1 MITNFDDFEISE
13 ELKRA
18 VSDMGFETPTQIQ
31 SEVIPQMLDGHD
43 ILAEAPTGTGKTCA
57 FALPIIT
64 NTPKDSKDIKSLI
77 LCPTRELV
85 IQIANEFKK
94 FLKYTESI
102 RVCAVYGGQNI
113 DRQLANLRKKPQIV
127 IATPGRALDHIERR
141 TIKLHN
147 ITCVTLDEAD
157 EMLDMGFKPD
167 IDKILK
173 ACPKYKQ
180 IAMFSATMPKPI
192 LKLAEEYQV
201 EPIKIASKSQE
212 RPHIEQI
219 AIKCK
224 EADKIP
230 FITDILDINDYKLC
244 ICFCNTKKRTEELAK
259 ILCGF
264 GYVAE
269 SLHGDLKQSM
279 RDKIMKRYRAGE
291 INILV
296 ATDVAARGIDVS
308 DIDAIFNFDPPID
321 EEFYVHRIGRTAR
334 AKKTG
339 VAYTFYTKGQKH
351 LIENFERITQTQM
364 TKMDNMQASRDF
376 GSKKL
381 ANIFKSIDKNRDNTK
396 DFLLHELEK
405 FNSENG
411 TQYTPLDLLAV
422 VIDGNSYMQMSE
434 DKGQKKK
441 QKDEQSKVNSTRFFV
456 TIGEIDGA
464 TEKEFENFVVSKAKI
479 TKEDI
484 VEIKMLEKFSFVE
497 VKAEFEQNLLALK
510 DMRFNGRKINVEV
523 AGEKANSSPKGK
535 SNKSSQ
541 SKSKG
546 NALKNANK
554 AYGKG
559 NNIKPDKKQDL
570 SCNKK
575 SNKKKK

>member
-1 MITNFDDFEISE
+1 MKNFNELEIAE

-18 VSDMGFETPTQIQ
+18 ISDMGFTEPTQIQ
-31 SEVIPQMLDGHD
+31 SQVIPAMLDGHD
-43 ILAEAPTGTGKTCA
+43 IVAQAPTGTGKTCA

-64 NTPKDSKDIKSLI
+64 NTPKESKDVKSLI

-94 FLKYTESI
+94 FLKYTENV

-113 DRQLANLRKKPQIV
+113 DRQLASLRKKPQII

-147 ITCVTLDEAD
+147 IECVTLDEAD

-180 IAMFSATMPKPI
+180 LALFSATMPKQI
-192 LKLAEEYQV
+192 LEMIETYQTD
-201 EPIKIASKSQE
+201 PIKIVGESEEKPQ
-212 RPHIEQI
+212 IEQI

-224 EADKIP
+224 EADKVP
-230 FITDILDINDYKLC
+230 FITDILDIYDYKLS
-244 ICFCNTKKRTEELAK
+244 ICFCNTKKRVDELTK
-259 ILCGF
+259 ILCSF

-269 SLHGDLKQSM
+269 GLHGDLKQSQ

-296 ATDVAARGIDVS
+296 ATDVVARGIDVS

-339 VAYTFYTKGQKH
+339 IAYTFYTKGQKH
-351 LIENFERITQTQM
+351 LIENFERITKTNM
-364 TKMDNMQASRDF
+364 KKMDNVGASKDF

-381 ANIFKSIDKNRDNTK
+381 ANIFKTIDKNRENTK
-396 DFLLHELEK
+396 EFLIRELDK
-405 FNSENG
+405 YNKENQ
-411 TQYTPLDLLAV
+411 TNYTPLDLLAV
-422 VIDGNSYMQMSE
+422 VIDGNSYMQMTESKSVNKKENKSE
-434 DKGQKKK
+434 IP
-441 QKDEQSKVNSTRFFV
+441 STRFFV
-456 TIGEIDGA
+456 TIGEMDGA
-464 TEKEFENFVVSKAKI
+464 KEEEISNFVVSKAKI

-484 VEIKMLEKFSFVE
+484 VDIKILEKFSFVE
-497 VKAEFEQNLLALK
+497 VKKGLEQNILSLK
-510 DMRFNGRKINVEV
+510 NLKFNGRKINVEV
-523 AGEKANSSPKGK
+523 AGEKSKS
-535 SNKSSQ
+535 SNKP
-541 SKSKG
+541 KSKG
-546 NALKNANK
+546 QVNNSKKSGNFNNK
-554 AYGKG
+554 KG
-559 NNIKPDKKQDL
+559 NKSDKSRGNGKKG
-570 SCNKK
+570 SNSSRSKNK
-575 SNKKKK
+575 

>member
-1 MITNFDDFEISE
+1 MKNFNELEIAE

-18 VSDMGFETPTQIQ
+18 ISDMGFTEPTQIQ
-31 SEVIPQMLDGHD
+31 SQVIPAMLDGHD
-43 ILAEAPTGTGKTCA
+43 IVAQAPTGTGKTCA

-64 NTPKDSKDIKSLI
+64 NTPKESKDVKSLI

-94 FLKYTESI
+94 FLKYTENV

-113 DRQLANLRKKPQIV
+113 DRQLASLRKKPQII

-147 ITCVTLDEAD
+147 IECVTLDEAD

-167 IDKILK
+167 IDKILQ

-180 IAMFSATMPKPI
+180 LALFSATMPKQI
-192 LKLAEEYQV
+192 LEMIETYQTD
-201 EPIKIASKSQE
+201 PIKIVGESEEKPQ
-212 RPHIEQI
+212 IEQI

-224 EADKIP
+224 EADKVP
-230 FITDILDINDYKLC
+230 FITDILDIYDYKLS
-244 ICFCNTKKRTEELAK
+244 ICFCNTKKRVDELTK
-259 ILCGF
+259 ILCSF

-269 SLHGDLKQSM
+269 GLHGDLKQSQ

-296 ATDVAARGIDVS
+296 ATDVVARGIDVS

-339 VAYTFYTKGQKH
+339 IAYTFYTKGQKH
-351 LIENFERITQTQM
+351 LIENFERITKTNM
-364 TKMDNMQASRDF
+364 KKMDNVGASKDF

-381 ANIFKSIDKNRDNTK
+381 ANIFKTIDKNRENTK
-396 DFLLHELEK
+396 EFLIRELDK
-405 FNSENG
+405 YNKENQ
-411 TQYTPLDLLAV
+411 TNYTPLDLLAV
-422 VIDGNSYMQMSE
+422 VIDGNSYMQMTESKSVNKKENKSE
-434 DKGQKKK
+434 IP
-441 QKDEQSKVNSTRFFV
+441 STRFFV
-456 TIGEIDGA
+456 TIGEMDGA
-464 TEKEFENFVVSKAKI
+464 KEEEISNFVVSKAKI

-484 VEIKMLEKFSFVE
+484 VDIKILEKFSFVE
-497 VKAEFEQNLLALK
+497 VKKGLEQNILSLK
-510 DMRFNGRKINVEV
+510 NLKFNGRKINVEV
-523 AGEKANSSPKGK
+523 AGEKSKS
-535 SNKSSQ
+535 SNKP
-541 SKSKG
+541 KSKG
-546 NALKNANK
+546 QVNNSKKSGNFNNK
-554 AYGKG
+554 KG
-559 NNIKPDKKQDL
+559 NKSDKSRGNGKKG
-570 SCNKK
+570 SNSSRSKNK
-575 SNKKKK
+575 

>member
-1 MITNFDDFEISE
+1 MKNFNELEIAE

-18 VSDMGFETPTQIQ
+18 ISDMGFTEPPQIQ
-31 SEVIPQMLDGHD
+31 SQVIPAMLDGHD
-43 ILAEAPTGTGKTCA
+43 IVAQAPTGTGKTCA

-64 NTPKDSKDIKSLI
+64 NTPKESKDVKSLI

-94 FLKYTESI
+94 FLKYTENV

-113 DRQLANLRKKPQIV
+113 DRQLASLRKKPQII

-147 ITCVTLDEAD
+147 IECVTLDEAD

-180 IAMFSATMPKPI
+180 LALFSATMPKQI
-192 LKLAEEYQV
+192 LEMIETYQTD
-201 EPIKIASKSQE
+201 PIKIVGESEEKPQ
-212 RPHIEQI
+212 IEQI

-224 EADKIP
+224 EADKVP
-230 FITDILDINDYKLC
+230 FITDILDIYDYKLS
-244 ICFCNTKKRTEELAK
+244 ICFCNTKKRVDELTK
-259 ILCGF
+259 ILCSF

-269 SLHGDLKQSM
+269 GLHGDLKQSQ

-296 ATDVAARGIDVS
+296 ATDVVARGIDVS

-339 VAYTFYTKGQKH
+339 IAYTFYTKGQKH
-351 LIENFERITQTQM
+351 LIENFERITKTNM
-364 TKMDNMQASRDF
+364 KKMDNVGASKDF

-381 ANIFKSIDKNRDNTK
+381 ANIFKTIDKNRENTK
-396 DFLLHELEK
+396 EFLIRELDK
-405 FNSENG
+405 YNKENQ
-411 TQYTPLDLLAV
+411 TNYTPLDLLAV
-422 VIDGNSYMQMSE
+422 VIDGNSYMQMTESKSVNKKENKSE
-434 DKGQKKK
+434 IP
-441 QKDEQSKVNSTRFFV
+441 STRFFV
-456 TIGEIDGA
+456 TIGEMDGA
-464 TEKEFENFVVSKAKI
+464 KEEEISNFVVSKAKI

-484 VEIKMLEKFSFVE
+484 VDIKILEKFSFVE
-497 VKAEFEQNLLALK
+497 VKKGLEQNILSLK
-510 DMRFNGRKINVEV
+510 NLKFNGRKINVEV
-523 AGEKANSSPKGK
+523 AGEKSKS
-535 SNKSSQ
+535 SNKP
-541 SKSKG
+541 KSKG
-546 NALKNANK
+546 QVNNSKKSGNFNNK
-554 AYGKG
+554 KG
-559 NNIKPDKKQDL
+559 NKSDKSRGNGKKG
-570 SCNKK
+570 SNSSRSKNK
-575 SNKKKK
+575 

>member
-1 MITNFDDFEISE
+1 MNSFNELEIAE

-18 VSDMGFETPTQIQ
+18 ISDMGFTEPTQIQ
-31 SEVIPQMLDGHD
+31 SQVIPAMLDGHD
-43 ILAEAPTGTGKTCA
+43 IVAQAPTGTGKTCA

-64 NTPKDSKDIKSLI
+64 NTPKESKDVKSLI

-94 FLKYTESI
+94 FLKYTENV

-113 DRQLANLRKKPQIV
+113 DRQLASLRKKPQII

-147 ITCVTLDEAD
+147 IECVTLDEAD

-180 IAMFSATMPKPI
+180 LALFSATMPKQI
-192 LKLAEEYQV
+192 LEMIETYQTDQ
-201 EPIKIASKSQE
+201 IKIVGESEEKPQ
-212 RPHIEQI
+212 IEQI

-224 EADKIP
+224 EADKVP
-230 FITDILDINDYKLC
+230 FITDILDIYDYKLS
-244 ICFCNTKKRTEELAK
+244 ICFCNTKKRVDELTK
-259 ILCGF
+259 ILCSF

-269 SLHGDLKQSM
+269 GLHGDLKQSQ

-296 ATDVAARGIDVS
+296 ATDVVARGIDVS

-339 VAYTFYTKGQKH
+339 IAYTFYTKGQKH
-351 LIENFERITQTQM
+351 LIENFERITKTNM
-364 TKMDNMQASRDF
+364 KKMDNVGASKDF

-381 ANIFKSIDKNRDNTK
+381 TNIFKTIDKNRENTK
-396 DFLLHELEK
+396 EFLIRELDK
-405 FNSENG
+405 YNKENQ
-411 TQYTPLDLLAV
+411 TNYTPLDLLAV
-422 VIDGNSYMQMSE
+422 VIDGNSYMQMTESKSVNKKENKSE
-434 DKGQKKK
+434 IP
-441 QKDEQSKVNSTRFFV
+441 STRFFV
-456 TIGEIDGA
+456 TIGEMDGA
-464 TEKEFENFVVSKAKI
+464 KEEEISNFVVSKAKI

-484 VEIKMLEKFSFVE
+484 VDIKILEKFSFVE
-497 VKAEFEQNLLALK
+497 VKKGLEQNILSLK
-510 DMRFNGRKINVEV
+510 NLKFNGRKINVEV
-523 AGEKANSSPKGK
+523 AGEKSKS
-535 SNKSSQ
+535 SNKP
-541 SKSKG
+541 KSKG
-546 NALKNANK
+546 QVNNSKKSGNFNNK
-554 AYGKG
+554 KG
-559 NNIKPDKKQDL
+559 NKSDKSRGNGKKG
-570 SCNKK
+570 SNSSRSKNK
-575 SNKKKK
+575 

>member
-1 MITNFDDFEISE
+1 MKSFNELEIAE

-18 VSDMGFETPTQIQ
+18 ISDMGFTEPTQIQ
-31 SEVIPQMLDGHD
+31 SQVIPAMLDGHD
-43 ILAEAPTGTGKTCA
+43 IVAQAPTGTGKTCA

-64 NTPKDSKDIKSLI
+64 NTPKESKDVKSLI

-94 FLKYTESI
+94 FLKYTENV

-113 DRQLANLRKKPQIV
+113 DRQLANLRKKPQII

-147 ITCVTLDEAD
+147 IECITLDEAD

-180 IAMFSATMPKPI
+180 LALFSATMPKQI
-192 LKLAEEYQV
+192 LEMIETYQSD
-201 EPIKIASKSQE
+201 PIKIVGESEEKPQ
-212 RPHIEQI
+212 IEQI

-224 EADKIP
+224 EADKVP
-230 FITDILDINDYKLC
+230 FITDILDIYDYKLS
-244 ICFCNTKKRTEELAK
+244 ICFCNTKKRVDELTK
-259 ILCGF
+259 ILCSF

-269 SLHGDLKQSM
+269 GLHGDLRQSQ

-296 ATDVAARGIDVS
+296 ATDVVARGIDVS

-339 VAYTFYTKGQKH
+339 IAYTFYTKGQKH
-351 LIENFERITQTQM
+351 LIENFERITKTNM
-364 TKMDNMQASRDF
+364 KKMDNVGASKDF

-381 ANIFKSIDKNRDNTK
+381 ANIFKTIDKNRENTK
-396 DFLLHELEK
+396 EFLIRELDK
-405 FNSENG
+405 YNKENQ
-411 TQYTPLDLLAV
+411 TNYTPLDLLAV
-422 VIDGNSYMQMSE
+422 VIDGNSYMQMTESKSVNKKENKSE
-434 DKGQKKK
+434 IP
-441 QKDEQSKVNSTRFFV
+441 STRFFV
-456 TIGEIDGA
+456 TIGEMDGA
-464 TEKEFENFVVSKAKI
+464 KEEEISNFVVSKAKI
-479 TKEDI
+479 IKEDI
-484 VEIKMLEKFSFVE
+484 VDIKILEKFSFVE
-497 VKAEFEQNLLALK
+497 VKKGLEQNILSLK
-510 DMRFNGRKINVEV
+510 DLKFNGRKINVEV
-523 AGEKANSSPKGK
+523 AGEKSKS
-535 SNKSSQ
+535 SNKP
-541 SKSKG
+541 KSKG
-546 NALKNANK
+546 QVNNSKKSGNFNNK
-554 AYGKG
+554 KG
-559 NNIKPDKKQDL
+559 NKSDKSRGNGKKD
-570 SCNKK
+570 SNSSRSKNK
-575 SNKKKK
+575 

>member
-1 MITNFDDFEISE
+1 MKNFNELEIAE

-18 VSDMGFETPTQIQ
+18 ISDMGFTEPTQIQ
-31 SEVIPQMLDGHD
+31 SQVIPAMLDGHD
-43 ILAEAPTGTGKTCA
+43 IVAQAPTGTGKTCA

-64 NTPKDSKDIKSLI
+64 NTPKESKDVKSLI

-94 FLKYTESI
+94 FLKYTENV

-113 DRQLANLRKKPQIV
+113 DRQLASLRKKPQII

-147 ITCVTLDEAD
+147 IECVTLDEAD

-180 IAMFSATMPKPI
+180 LALFSATMPKQI
-192 LKLAEEYQV
+192 LEMIETYQTD
-201 EPIKIASKSQE
+201 PIKIVGESEEKPQ
-212 RPHIEQI
+212 IEQL

-224 EADKIP
+224 EADKVP
-230 FITDILDINDYKLC
+230 FITDILDIYDYKLS
-244 ICFCNTKKRTEELAK
+244 ICFCNTKKRVDELTK
-259 ILCGF
+259 ILCSF

-269 SLHGDLKQSM
+269 GLHGDLKQSQ

-296 ATDVAARGIDVS
+296 ATDVVARGIDVS

-339 VAYTFYTKGQKH
+339 IAYTFYTKGQKH
-351 LIENFERITQTQM
+351 LIENFERITKTNM
-364 TKMDNMQASRDF
+364 KKMDNVGASKDF

-381 ANIFKSIDKNRDNTK
+381 ANIFKTIDKNRENTK
-396 DFLLHELEK
+396 EFLIRELDK
-405 FNSENG
+405 YNKENQ
-411 TQYTPLDLLAV
+411 TNYTPLDLLAV
-422 VIDGNSYMQMSE
+422 VIDGNSYMQMTESKSVNKKENKSE
-434 DKGQKKK
+434 IP
-441 QKDEQSKVNSTRFFV
+441 STRFFV
-456 TIGEIDGA
+456 TIGEMDGA
-464 TEKEFENFVVSKAKI
+464 KEEEISNFVVSKAKI

-484 VEIKMLEKFSFVE
+484 VDIKILEKFSFVE
-497 VKAEFEQNLLALK
+497 VKKGLEQNILSLK
-510 DMRFNGRKINVEV
+510 NLKFNGRKINVEV
-523 AGEKANSSPKGK
+523 ADEKSKS
-535 SNKSSQ
+535 SNKP
-541 SKSKG
+541 KSKG
-546 NALKNANK
+546 QVNNSKKSGNFNNK
-554 AYGKG
+554 KG
-559 NNIKPDKKQDL
+559 NKSDKSRGNGKKG
-570 SCNKK
+570 SNSSRSKNK
-575 SNKKKK
+575 

>member
-1 MITNFDDFEISE
+1 MKNFNELEIAE

-18 VSDMGFETPTQIQ
+18 ISDMGFTEPTQIQ
-31 SEVIPQMLDGHD
+31 SQVIPAMLDGHD
-43 ILAEAPTGTGKTCA
+43 IVAQAPTGTGKTCA

-64 NTPKDSKDIKSLI
+64 NTPKESKDVKSLI

-94 FLKYTESI
+94 FLKYTENV

-113 DRQLANLRKKPQIV
+113 DRQLASLRKKPQII

-147 ITCVTLDEAD
+147 IECVTLDEAD

-180 IAMFSATMPKPI
+180 LALFSATMPKQI
-192 LKLAEEYQV
+192 LEMIETYQTD
-201 EPIKIASKSQE
+201 PIKIVGESEEKPQ
-212 RPHIEQI
+212 IEQI

-224 EADKIP
+224 EADKVP
-230 FITDILDINDYKLC
+230 FITDILDIYDYKLS
-244 ICFCNTKKRTEELAK
+244 ICFCNTKKRVDELTK
-259 ILCGF
+259 ILCSF

-269 SLHGDLKQSM
+269 GLHGDLKQSQ

-296 ATDVAARGIDVS
+296 ATDVVARGIDVS

-339 VAYTFYTKGQKH
+339 IAYTFYTKGQKH
-351 LIENFERITQTQM
+351 LIENFERITNTNM
-364 TKMDNMQASRDF
+364 KKMDNVGASKDF

-381 ANIFKSIDKNRDNTK
+381 ANIFKTIDKNRENTK
-396 DFLLHELEK
+396 EFLIRELDK
-405 FNSENG
+405 YNKENQ
-411 TQYTPLDLLAV
+411 TNYTPLDLLAV
-422 VIDGNSYMQMSE
+422 VIDGNSYMQMTESKSVNKKENKSE
-434 DKGQKKK
+434 IP
-441 QKDEQSKVNSTRFFV
+441 STRFFV
-456 TIGEIDGA
+456 TIGEMDGA
-464 TEKEFENFVVSKAKI
+464 KEEEISNFVVSKAKI

-484 VEIKMLEKFSFVE
+484 VDIKILEKFSFVE
-497 VKAEFEQNLLALK
+497 VKKGLEQNILSLK
-510 DMRFNGRKINVEV
+510 NLKFNGRKINVEV
-523 AGEKANSSPKGK
+523 AGEKSKS
-535 SNKSSQ
+535 SNKP
-541 SKSKG
+541 KSKG
-546 NALKNANK
+546 QVNNSKKSGNFNNK
-554 AYGKG
+554 KG
-559 NNIKPDKKQDL
+559 NKSDKSRGNGKKG
-570 SCNKK
+570 SNSSRSKNK
-575 SNKKKK
+575 

>member
-1 MITNFDDFEISE
+1 MKNFNELEIAE

-18 VSDMGFETPTQIQ
+18 ISDMGFTEPTQIQ
-31 SEVIPQMLDGHD
+31 SQVIPAMLDGHD
-43 ILAEAPTGTGKTCA
+43 IVAQAPTGTGKTCA

-64 NTPKDSKDIKSLI
+64 NTPKESKDVKSLI

-94 FLKYTESI
+94 FLKYTENV

-113 DRQLANLRKKPQIV
+113 DRQLASLRKKPQII

-147 ITCVTLDEAD
+147 IECVTLDEAD

-173 ACPKYKQ
+173 ACPKHKQ
-180 IAMFSATMPKPI
+180 LALFSATMPKQI
-192 LKLAEEYQV
+192 LEMIEIYQTD
-201 EPIKIASKSQE
+201 PIKIVGESEEKPQ
-212 RPHIEQI
+212 IEQI

-224 EADKIP
+224 EADKVP
-230 FITDILDINDYKLC
+230 FITDILDIYDYKLS
-244 ICFCNTKKRTEELAK
+244 ICFCNTKKRVDELTK
-259 ILCGF
+259 ILCSF

-269 SLHGDLKQSM
+269 GLHGDLRQSQ

-296 ATDVAARGIDVS
+296 ATDVVARGIDVS

-339 VAYTFYTKGQKH
+339 IAYTFYTKGQKH
-351 LIENFERITQTQM
+351 LIENFERITKTNM
-364 TKMDNMQASRDF
+364 KKMDNVGASKDF

-381 ANIFKSIDKNRDNTK
+381 ANIFKTIDKNRENTK
-396 DFLLHELEK
+396 EFLIRELDK
-405 FNSENG
+405 YNKENE
-411 TQYTPLDLLAV
+411 TNYTPLDLLAV
-422 VIDGNSYMQMSE
+422 VIDGNSYMQMTESKSVNKKENKSE
-434 DKGQKKK
+434 
-441 QKDEQSKVNSTRFFV
+441 VPSTRFFI
-456 TIGEIDGA
+456 TIGEMDGA
-464 TEKEFENFVVSKAKI
+464 KEEEISNFVVSKAKI

-484 VEIKMLEKFSFVE
+484 VDIKILEKFSFVE
-497 VKAEFEQNLLALK
+497 VKKGLEQNILSLK
-510 DMRFNGRKINVEV
+510 DLKFNGRKINVEV
-523 AGEKANSSPKGK
+523 AGEKS
-535 SNKSSQ
+535 KSSNRP
-541 SKSKG
+541 KSKG
-546 NALKNANK
+546 QV
-554 AYGKG
+554 
-559 NNIKPDKKQDL
+559 NN
-570 SCNKK
+570 SKK
-575 SNKKKK
+575 SGNFNNKRGNK

>member
-1 MITNFDDFEISE
+1 MKNFNELEIAE

-18 VSDMGFETPTQIQ
+18 ISDMGFTEPTQIQ
-31 SEVIPQMLDGHD
+31 SQVIPAMLDGHD
-43 ILAEAPTGTGKTCA
+43 IVAQAPTGTGKTCA

-64 NTPKDSKDIKSLI
+64 NTPKESKDVKSLI

-94 FLKYTESI
+94 FLKYTENV

-113 DRQLANLRKKPQIV
+113 DRQLASLRKKPQII

-147 ITCVTLDEAD
+147 IECVTLDEAD

-180 IAMFSATMPKPI
+180 LALFSATMPKQI
-192 LKLAEEYQV
+192 LEMIETYQSD
-201 EPIKIASKSQE
+201 PIKIVGESEEKPQ
-212 RPHIEQI
+212 IEQI

-224 EADKIP
+224 EADKVP
-230 FITDILDINDYKLC
+230 FITDILDIYDYKLS
-244 ICFCNTKKRTEELAK
+244 ICFCNTKKRVDELTK
-259 ILCGF
+259 ILCSF

-269 SLHGDLKQSM
+269 GLHGDLKQSQ

-296 ATDVAARGIDVS
+296 ATDVVARGIDVS

-339 VAYTFYTKGQKH
+339 IAYTFYTKGQKH
-351 LIENFERITQTQM
+351 LIEKFERITKTNM
-364 TKMDNMQASRDF
+364 KKMDNVGASKDF

-381 ANIFKSIDKNRDNTK
+381 ANIFKTIDKNRENTK
-396 DFLLHELEK
+396 EFLIRELDK
-405 FNSENG
+405 YNKENQ
-411 TQYTPLDLLAV
+411 TNYTPLDLLAV
-422 VIDGNSYMQMSE
+422 VIDGNSYMQMTESKSVNKKENKSE
-434 DKGQKKK
+434 IP
-441 QKDEQSKVNSTRFFV
+441 STRFFV
-456 TIGEIDGA
+456 TIGEMDGA
-464 TEKEFENFVVSKAKI
+464 KEEEISNFVVSKAKI

-484 VEIKMLEKFSFVE
+484 VDIKILEKFSFVE
-497 VKAEFEQNLLALK
+497 VKKGLEQNILSLK
-510 DMRFNGRKINVEV
+510 DLKFNGRKINVEV
-523 AGEKANSSPKGK
+523 AGEKSKS
-535 SNKSSQ
+535 SNKP
-541 SKSKG
+541 KSKG
-546 NALKNANK
+546 QVNNSKKSGNFNNK
-554 AYGKG
+554 KG
-559 NNIKPDKKQDL
+559 NKSDKSRGNGKKG
-570 SCNKK
+570 SNSSRSKNK
-575 SNKKKK
+575 

>member
-1 MITNFDDFEISE
+1 MKNFNELEIAE

-18 VSDMGFETPTQIQ
+18 ISDMGFTEPTQIQ
-31 SEVIPQMLDGHD
+31 SQVIPAMLDGHD
-43 ILAEAPTGTGKTCA
+43 IVAQAPTGTGKTCA

-64 NTPKDSKDIKSLI
+64 NTPKESKDVKSLI

-94 FLKYTESI
+94 FLKYTENV

-113 DRQLANLRKKPQIV
+113 DRQLASLRKKPQII

-147 ITCVTLDEAD
+147 IECVTLDEAD

-180 IAMFSATMPKPI
+180 LALFSATMPKQI
-192 LKLAEEYQV
+192 LEMIETYQTD
-201 EPIKIASKSQE
+201 PIKIVGESEEKPQ
-212 RPHIEQI
+212 IEQI

-224 EADKIP
+224 EADKVP
-230 FITDILDINDYKLC
+230 FITDILDIYDYKLS
-244 ICFCNTKKRTEELAK
+244 ICFCNTKKRVDELTK
-259 ILCGF
+259 ILCSF

-269 SLHGDLKQSM
+269 GLHGDLKQSQ

-296 ATDVAARGIDVS
+296 ATDVVARGIDVS

-339 VAYTFYTKGQKH
+339 IAYTFYTKGQKH
-351 LIENFERITQTQM
+351 LIENFERITKTNM
-364 TKMDNMQASRDF
+364 KKMDNVGASKDF

-381 ANIFKSIDKNRDNTK
+381 ANIFKTIDKNRENTK
-396 DFLLHELEK
+396 EFLIRELDK
-405 FNSENG
+405 YNKENQ
-411 TQYTPLDLLAV
+411 TNYTPLDLLAV
-422 VIDGNSYMQMSE
+422 VIDGNSYMQMTESKSVNKKENKSE
-434 DKGQKKK
+434 IP
-441 QKDEQSKVNSTRFFV
+441 STRFFV
-456 TIGEIDGA
+456 TIGEMDGA
-464 TEKEFENFVVSKAKI
+464 KEEEISNFVVSKAKI

-484 VEIKMLEKFSFVE
+484 VDIKILEKFSR
-497 VKAEFEQNLLALK
+497 NT
-510 DMRFNGRKINVEV
+510 
-523 AGEKANSSPKGK
+523 
-535 SNKSSQ
+535 
-541 SKSKG
+541 
-546 NALKNANK
+546 
-554 AYGKG
+554 
-559 NNIKPDKKQDL
+559 
-570 SCNKK
+570 
-575 SNKKKK
+575 

>member
-1 MITNFDDFEISE
+1 MKSFNELEIAE

-18 VSDMGFETPTQIQ
+18 ISDMGFTEPTQIQ
-31 SEVIPQMLDGHD
+31 SQVIPAMLDGHD
-43 ILAEAPTGTGKTCA
+43 IVAQAPTGTGKTCA

-64 NTPKDSKDIKSLI
+64 NTPKESKDVKSLI

-94 FLKYTESI
+94 FLKYTENV

-113 DRQLANLRKKPQIV
+113 NRQLANLRKKPQII

-147 ITCVTLDEAD
+147 IECITLDEAD

-180 IAMFSATMPKPI
+180 LALFSATMPKQI
-192 LKLAEEYQV
+192 LEMIETYQTD
-201 EPIKIASKSQE
+201 PIKIVGESEEKPQ
-212 RPHIEQI
+212 IEQI

-224 EADKIP
+224 EADKVP
-230 FITDILDINDYKLC
+230 FITDILDIYDYKLS
-244 ICFCNTKKRTEELAK
+244 ICFCNTKKRVDELTK
-259 ILCGF
+259 ILCSF

-269 SLHGDLKQSM
+269 GLHGDLKQSQ

-296 ATDVAARGIDVS
+296 ATDVVARGIDVS

-339 VAYTFYTKGQKH
+339 IAYTFYTKGQKH
-351 LIENFERITQTQM
+351 LIENFERITKTNM
-364 TKMDNMQASRDF
+364 KKMDNVGASKDF

-381 ANIFKSIDKNRDNTK
+381 ANIFKTIDKNRENTK
-396 DFLLHELEK
+396 EFLIRELDK
-405 FNSENG
+405 YNKENQ
-411 TQYTPLDLLAV
+411 TNYTPLDLLAV
-422 VIDGNSYMQMSE
+422 VIDGNSYMQMTESKSVNKKENKSE
-434 DKGQKKK
+434 IP
-441 QKDEQSKVNSTRFFV
+441 STRFFV
-456 TIGEIDGA
+456 TIGEMDGA
-464 TEKEFENFVVSKAKI
+464 KEEEISNFVVSKAKI

-484 VEIKMLEKFSFVE
+484 VDIKILEKFSFVE
-497 VKAEFEQNLLALK
+497 VKKGLEQNILSLK
-510 DMRFNGRKINVEV
+510 NLKFNGRKINVEV
-523 AGEKANSSPKGK
+523 AGEKSKSSNKPKSKSQVNNSKKSGNFNNKKGNKSDKSRGNGKKGSNSSRSK
-535 SNKSSQ
+535 NK
-541 SKSKG
+541 
-546 NALKNANK
+546 
-554 AYGKG
+554 
-559 NNIKPDKKQDL
+559 
-570 SCNKK
+570 
-575 SNKKKK
+575 

>member
-1 MITNFDDFEISE
+1 MKNFNELEIAE

-18 VSDMGFETPTQIQ
+18 ISDMGFTEPTQIQ
-31 SEVIPQMLDGHD
+31 SQVIPAMLDGHD
-43 ILAEAPTGTGKTCA
+43 IVAQAPTGTGKTCA

-64 NTPKDSKDIKSLI
+64 NTPKESKDVKSLI

-94 FLKYTESI
+94 FLKYTENV

-113 DRQLANLRKKPQIV
+113 DRQLASLRKKPQII

-147 ITCVTLDEAD
+147 IECVTLDEAD

-180 IAMFSATMPKPI
+180 LALFSATMPKQI
-192 LKLAEEYQV
+192 LEMIETYQTD
-201 EPIKIASKSQE
+201 PIKIVGESEEKPQ
-212 RPHIEQI
+212 IEQI

-224 EADKIP
+224 EADKVP
-230 FITDILDINDYKLC
+230 FITDILDIYDYKLS
-244 ICFCNTKKRTEELAK
+244 ICFCNTKKRVDELTK
-259 ILCGF
+259 ILCSF

-269 SLHGDLKQSM
+269 GLHGDLKQSQ

-296 ATDVAARGIDVS
+296 ATDVVARGIDVS

-339 VAYTFYTKGQKH
+339 IAYTFYTKGQKH
-351 LIENFERITQTQM
+351 LIENFERITKTNM
-364 TKMDNMQASRDF
+364 KKMDNVGASKDF

-381 ANIFKSIDKNRDNTK
+381 ANIFKTIDKNRENTK
-396 DFLLHELEK
+396 EFLIRELDK
-405 FNSENG
+405 YNKENQ
-411 TQYTPLDLLAV
+411 TNYTPLDLLAV
-422 VIDGNSYMQMSE
+422 VIDGNSYMQMTESKSVNKKENKSE
-434 DKGQKKK
+434 IP
-441 QKDEQSKVNSTRFFV
+441 STRFFV
-456 TIGEIDGA
+456 TIGEMDGA
-464 TEKEFENFVVSKAKI
+464 KEEEISNFVVSKAKI

-484 VEIKMLEKFSFVE
+484 VDIKILEKFSFVE
-497 VKAEFEQNLLALK
+497 VKKGLEQNILSLK
-510 DMRFNGRKINVEV
+510 NLKFNGRKINVEV
-523 AGEKANSSPKGK
+523 AGEKSKSSNKPKCKGQVNNSKKSGNFNNKKGNKSDKSRGNGKKGSNSSRSK
-535 SNKSSQ
+535 NK
-541 SKSKG
+541 
-546 NALKNANK
+546 
-554 AYGKG
+554 
-559 NNIKPDKKQDL
+559 
-570 SCNKK
+570 
-575 SNKKKK
+575 

>member
-1 MITNFDDFEISE
+1 MTDFNNFKIAE
-13 ELKRA
+13 ELKKA
-18 VSDMGFETPTQIQ
+18 VFDMGFSEPTQIQ
-31 SEVIPQMLDGHD
+31 SQVIPAMLDGRD
-43 ILAEAPTGTGKTCA
+43 IVAQAPTGTGKTCA

-64 NTPKDSKDIKSLI
+64 NTPKDSKDVKSLI

-94 FLKYTESI
+94 FLKYTENV

-113 DRQLANLRKKPQIV
+113 ERQLANLRKKPQII

-147 ITCVTLDEAD
+147 IECVTLDEAD

-167 IDKILK
+167 IDKILN

-180 IAMFSATMPKPI
+180 LAMFSATMPKPI
-192 LKLAEEYQV
+192 LEMIETYSVDPVRIQATANAEK
-201 EPIKIASKSQE
+201 PK
-212 RPHIEQI
+212 IEQI

-244 ICFCNTKKRTEELAK
+244 ICFCNTKKRVDELTE

-264 GYVAE
+264 GYVAAG
-269 SLHGDLKQSM
+269 LHGDLKQSQ

-296 ATDVAARGIDVS
+296 ATDVVARGIDVS

-351 LIENFERITQTQM
+351 LIENFERITKTNM

-381 ANIFKSIDKNRDNTK
+381 SNIFKTVDKNRENTK
-396 DFLLHELEK
+396 DFLLRELDK
-405 FNSENG
+405 FNKEND
-411 TQYTPLDLLAV
+411 TNYTPLDLLAV
-422 VIDGNSYMQMSE
+422 VIDGNSYMQMTES
-434 DKGQKKK
+434 KGQKKK
-441 QKDEQSKVNSTRFFV
+441 EVKDEQKVDSTRFFI
-456 TIGEIDGA
+456 TFGEMDGA
-464 TEKEFENFVVSKAKI
+464 NEKDVLNFVTSKANIAADDIIDVKI
-479 TKEDI
+479 
-484 VEIKMLEKFSFVE
+484 LEKFSFVE
-497 VKAEFEQNLLALK
+497 VKKGLEENMLAMK
-510 DMRFNGRKINVEV
+510 DLRFNGRKINVEV
-523 AGEKANSSPKGK
+523 AGDKTKSSKNSSKSGKSFSKGTSRNKNTNSKKNINSNKNFGK
-535 SNKSSQ
+535 SNK
-541 SKSKG
+541 
-546 NALKNANK
+546 
-554 AYGKG
+554 
-559 NNIKPDKKQDL
+559 PTT
-570 SCNKK
+570 
-575 SNKKKK
+575 KKKK

>member
-1 MITNFDDFEISE
+1 MKNFNELEIAE

-18 VSDMGFETPTQIQ
+18 ISDMGFTEPTQIQ
-31 SEVIPQMLDGHD
+31 SQVIPAMLDGHD
-43 ILAEAPTGTGKTCA
+43 IVAQAPTGTGKTCA

-64 NTPKDSKDIKSLI
+64 NTPKESKDVKSLI

-94 FLKYTESI
+94 FLKYTENV

-113 DRQLANLRKKPQIV
+113 DRQLASLRKKPQII

-147 ITCVTLDEAD
+147 IECVTLDEAD

-180 IAMFSATMPKPI
+180 LALFSATMPKQI
-192 LKLAEEYQV
+192 LEMIETYQTD
-201 EPIKIASKSQE
+201 PIKIVGESEEKPQ
-212 RPHIEQI
+212 IEQI
-219 AIKCK
+219 AIKCR
-224 EADKIP
+224 EADKVP
-230 FITDILDINDYKLC
+230 FITDILDIYDYKLS
-244 ICFCNTKKRTEELAK
+244 ICFCNTKKRVDELTK
-259 ILCGF
+259 ILCSF

-269 SLHGDLKQSM
+269 GLHGDLKQSQ

-296 ATDVAARGIDVS
+296 ATDVVARGIDVS

-339 VAYTFYTKGQKH
+339 IAYTFYTKGQKH
-351 LIENFERITQTQM
+351 LIENFERITKTNM
-364 TKMDNMQASRDF
+364 KKMDNVGASKDF

-381 ANIFKSIDKNRDNTK
+381 ANIFKTIDKNRENTK
-396 DFLLHELEK
+396 EFLIRELDK
-405 FNSENG
+405 YNKENQ
-411 TQYTPLDLLAV
+411 TNYTPLDLLAV
-422 VIDGNSYMQMSE
+422 VIDGNSYMQMTESKSVNKKENKSE
-434 DKGQKKK
+434 IP
-441 QKDEQSKVNSTRFFV
+441 STRFFV
-456 TIGEIDGA
+456 TIGEMDGA
-464 TEKEFENFVVSKAKI
+464 KEEEISNFVVSKAKI

-484 VEIKMLEKFSFVE
+484 VDIKILEKFSFVE
-497 VKAEFEQNLLALK
+497 VKKGLEQNILSLK
-510 DMRFNGRKINVEV
+510 NLKFNGRKINVEV
-523 AGEKANSSPKGK
+523 AGEKSKS
-535 SNKSSQ
+535 SNKP
-541 SKSKG
+541 KSKG
-546 NALKNANK
+546 QVNNSKKSGNFNNK
-554 AYGKG
+554 KG
-559 NNIKPDKKQDL
+559 NKSDKSRGNGKKG
-570 SCNKK
+570 SNSSRSKNK
-575 SNKKKK
+575 

>member
-1 MITNFDDFEISE
+1 MKNFNELEIAE

-18 VSDMGFETPTQIQ
+18 ISDMGFTEPTQIQ
-31 SEVIPQMLDGHD
+31 SQVIPAMLDGHD
-43 ILAEAPTGTGKTCA
+43 IVAQAPTGTGKTCA

-64 NTPKDSKDIKSLI
+64 NTPKESKDVKSLI

-94 FLKYTESI
+94 FLKYTENV

-113 DRQLANLRKKPQIV
+113 DRQLASLRKKPQII

-147 ITCVTLDEAD
+147 IECVTLDEAD

-180 IAMFSATMPKPI
+180 LALFSATMPKQI
-192 LKLAEEYQV
+192 LEMIETYQTD
-201 EPIKIASKSQE
+201 PIKIVGESEEKPQ
-212 RPHIEQI
+212 IEQI

-224 EADKIP
+224 EADKVP
-230 FITDILDINDYKLC
+230 FITDILDIYDYKLS
-244 ICFCNTKKRTEELAK
+244 ICFCNTKKRVDELTK
-259 ILCGF
+259 ILCSF

-269 SLHGDLKQSM
+269 GLHGDLKQSQ

-296 ATDVAARGIDVS
+296 ATDVVARGIDVS

-339 VAYTFYTKGQKH
+339 IAYTFYTKGQKH
-351 LIENFERITQTQM
+351 LIENFERITKTNM
-364 TKMDNMQASRDF
+364 KKMDNVGASKDF

-381 ANIFKSIDKNRDNTK
+381 ANIFKTIDKNRENTK
-396 DFLLHELEK
+396 EFLIRELDK
-405 FNSENG
+405 YNKENQ
-411 TQYTPLDLLAV
+411 TNYTPLDLLAV
-422 VIDGNSYMQMSE
+422 VIDRNSYMQMTESKSVNKKENKSE
-434 DKGQKKK
+434 IP
-441 QKDEQSKVNSTRFFV
+441 STRFFV
-456 TIGEIDGA
+456 TIGEMDGA
-464 TEKEFENFVVSKAKI
+464 KEEEISNFVVSKAKI

-484 VEIKMLEKFSFVE
+484 VDIKILEKFSFVE
-497 VKAEFEQNLLALK
+497 VKKGLEQNILSLK
-510 DMRFNGRKINVEV
+510 NLKFNGRKINVEV
-523 AGEKANSSPKGK
+523 AGEKSKS
-535 SNKSSQ
+535 SNKP
-541 SKSKG
+541 KSKG
-546 NALKNANK
+546 QVNNSKKSGNFNNK
-554 AYGKG
+554 KG
-559 NNIKPDKKQDL
+559 NKSDKSRGNGKKG
-570 SCNKK
+570 SNSSRSKNK
-575 SNKKKK
+575 

>member
-1 MITNFDDFEISE
+1 MKNFNELEIAE

-18 VSDMGFETPTQIQ
+18 ISDMGFTEPTQIQ
-31 SEVIPQMLDGHD
+31 SQVIPAMLDGHD
-43 ILAEAPTGTGKTCA
+43 IVAQAPTGTGKTCA

-64 NTPKDSKDIKSLI
+64 NTPKESKDVKSLI

-94 FLKYTESI
+94 FLKYTENV

-113 DRQLANLRKKPQIV
+113 DRQLASLRKKPQII

-147 ITCVTLDEAD
+147 IECVTLDEAD

-180 IAMFSATMPKPI
+180 LALFSATMPKQI
-192 LKLAEEYQV
+192 LEMIETYQSD
-201 EPIKIASKSQE
+201 PIKIVGESEEKPQ
-212 RPHIEQI
+212 IEQI

-224 EADKIP
+224 EADKVP
-230 FITDILDINDYKLC
+230 FITDILDIYDYKLS
-244 ICFCNTKKRTEELAK
+244 ICFCNTKKRVDELTK
-259 ILCGF
+259 ILCSF

-269 SLHGDLKQSM
+269 GLHGDLKQSQ

-296 ATDVAARGIDVS
+296 ATDVVARGIDVS

-339 VAYTFYTKGQKH
+339 IAYTFYTKGQKH
-351 LIENFERITQTQM
+351 LIENFERITKTNM
-364 TKMDNMQASRDF
+364 KKMDNVGASKDF

-381 ANIFKSIDKNRDNTK
+381 ANIFKTIDKNRENTK
-396 DFLLHELEK
+396 EFLIRELDK
-405 FNSENG
+405 YNKENQ
-411 TQYTPLDLLAV
+411 TNYTPLDLLAV
-422 VIDGNSYMQMSE
+422 VIDGNSYMQMTESKSVNKKENKSE
-434 DKGQKKK
+434 IP
-441 QKDEQSKVNSTRFFV
+441 STRFFV
-456 TIGEIDGA
+456 TIGEMDGA
-464 TEKEFENFVVSKAKI
+464 KEEEISNFVVSKAKI

-484 VEIKMLEKFSFVE
+484 VDIKILEKFSFVE
-497 VKAEFEQNLLALK
+497 VKKGLEQNILSLK
-510 DMRFNGRKINVEV
+510 NLKFNGRKINVEV
-523 AGEKANSSPKGK
+523 AGEKSKS
-535 SNKSSQ
+535 SNKP
-541 SKSKG
+541 KSKG
-546 NALKNANK
+546 QVNNSKKSGNFNNK
-554 AYGKG
+554 KG
-559 NNIKPDKKQDL
+559 NKSDKSRGNGKKG
-570 SCNKK
+570 SNSSRSKNK
-575 SNKKKK
+575 

>member
-1 MITNFDDFEISE
+1 MKSFNELEIAE

-18 VSDMGFETPTQIQ
+18 ISDMGFTEPTQIQ
-31 SEVIPQMLDGHD
+31 SQVIPAMLDGHD
-43 ILAEAPTGTGKTCA
+43 IVAQAPTGTGKTCA

-64 NTPKDSKDIKSLI
+64 NTPKESKDVKSLI

-94 FLKYTESI
+94 FLKYTENV

-113 DRQLANLRKKPQIV
+113 NRQLANLRKKPQII

-147 ITCVTLDEAD
+147 IECITLDEAD

-180 IAMFSATMPKPI
+180 LALFSATMPKQI
-192 LKLAEEYQV
+192 LEMIETYQTD
-201 EPIKIASKSQE
+201 PIKIVGESEEKPQ
-212 RPHIEQI
+212 IEQI

-224 EADKIP
+224 EADKVP
-230 FITDILDINDYKLC
+230 FITDILDIYDYKLS
-244 ICFCNTKKRTEELAK
+244 ICFCNTKKRVDELTK
-259 ILCGF
+259 ILCSF

-269 SLHGDLKQSM
+269 GLHGDLKQSQ

-296 ATDVAARGIDVS
+296 ATDVVARGIDVS

-339 VAYTFYTKGQKH
+339 IAYTFYTKGQKH
-351 LIENFERITQTQM
+351 LIENFERITKTNM
-364 TKMDNMQASRDF
+364 KKMDNVGASKDF

-381 ANIFKSIDKNRDNTK
+381 ANIFKTIDKNRENTK
-396 DFLLHELEK
+396 EFLIRELDK
-405 FNSENG
+405 YNKENQ
-411 TQYTPLDLLAV
+411 TNYTPLDLLAV
-422 VIDGNSYMQMSE
+422 VIDGNSYMQMTESKSVNKKENKSE
-434 DKGQKKK
+434 IP
-441 QKDEQSKVNSTRFFV
+441 STRFFV
-456 TIGEIDGA
+456 TIGEMDGA
-464 TEKEFENFVVSKAKI
+464 KEEEISNFVVSKAKI

-484 VEIKMLEKFSFVE
+484 VDIKILEKFSFVE
-497 VKAEFEQNLLALK
+497 VKKGLEQNILSLK
-510 DMRFNGRKINVEV
+510 DLKFNGRKINVEV
-523 AGEKANSSPKGK
+523 AGEKSKS
-535 SNKSSQ
+535 SNKP
-541 SKSKG
+541 KSKG
-546 NALKNANK
+546 QVNNSKKSGNFNNK
-554 AYGKG
+554 KG
-559 NNIKPDKKQDL
+559 NKSDKSRGNGKKG
-570 SCNKK
+570 SNSSRSKNK
-575 SNKKKK
+575 